1 MTKNFSVKKPAKPRY
16 SEAAILQRRQ
26 KNLGNW
32 LAAATRKHQSTFD
45 YIVAKAQYRTQK
57 SPKVTLYCNRHE
69 KEFSV
74 TPHDH
79 LRYDGGGCPECEHQA
94 RSLSKF
100 EVQAAK
106 FHAWFVEHAADRL
119 ELISPFRGMTKEIT
133 VRCKVHLRNEA
144 TKPTYLMVA
153 GSFGCAVCARQ
164 AVGEASRL
172 SEASIR
178 QELDPLMPDGIKI
191 RRVHFDSQMGATRIE
206 VECSKHGLFI
216 VAAAYLRKSAYK
228 CPSCGNEQCGYAESR
243 IRSLLATGVKG
254 VETTLGVMEVEVYGV
269 RTLKVGISRR
279 GLEQRYRWDLR
290 SIYFSTV
297 LNELD
302 ALLLETKVHNHFV
315 SHRDDRLMKAGMR
328 NKKRWAGDTECYRF
342 NTKKLIIDFL
352 NQELKKIRL
361 DLNRDY
367 WREFDGLA
375 FPLPPNLD
383 IGREKDYS
391 NKPRAVICIDTLE
404 QFPSIASAG
413 RAKGVSHG
421 NLSVALAG
429 TRRMCGGFRWAY
441 LEDWANQTVAP
452 LRNKKTSAKSVRCI
466 ETGEVFNS
474 LTAAAAKTGASDAHI
489 SSVCKGKR
497 QRAGGYTWEYTTPI
511 ATDPVTGG

>member
-1 MTKNFSVKKPAKPRY
+1 MTKKFSVKKPAKPRY
-16 SEAAILQRRQ
+16 SEAAILHRRQ

-32 LAAATRKHQSTFD
+32 LVAATRKRQSTFD
-45 YIVAKAQYRTQK
+45 YSVAKAQYRTQK
-57 SPKVTLYCNRHE
+57 SPKVTLYCNLHE

-74 TPHDH
+74 SPHDH

-100 EVQAAK
+100 EVQAPK

-178 QELDPLMPDGIKI
+178 HELDPLMPDGIQI

-243 IRSLLATGVKG
+243 IRSLLATGAKG

-342 NTKKLIIDFL
+342 NAKELIIDFL
-352 NQELKKIRL
+352 DQELKKIRL
-361 DLNRDY
+361 YLNRD
-367 WREFDGLA
+367 
-375 FPLPPNLD
+375 
-383 IGREKDYS
+383 
-391 NKPRAVICIDTLE
+391 
-404 QFPSIASAG
+404 
-413 RAKGVSHG
+413 H
-421 NLSVALAG
+421 
-429 TRRMCGGFRWAY
+429 
-441 LEDWANQTVAP
+441 
-452 LRNKKTSAKSVRCI
+452 
-466 ETGEVFNS
+466 
-474 LTAAAAKTGASDAHI
+474 
-489 SSVCKGKR
+489 
-497 QRAGGYTWEYTTPI
+497 
-511 ATDPVTGG
+511 